1 MLEVR
6 KVVNKFFP
14 DKLSFL
20 VLTAACSV
28 ILISMGL
35 RQTFGLFFSAF
46 ENSLGV
52 TRTEFGLAIGIQ
64 MLFWGMFAPIFGLL
78 ADKFGGNKAVF
89 LGFVIF
95 GLGIFMLYSG
105 PNTGIFFQLAL
116 GVLIGI
122 ALGATAI
129 GVPVSEV
136 GKHFPNETRTI
147 ATGIVT
153 AAASI
158 GYFLS
163 PLLTKYSL
171 VNYDW
176 EQTLKYFMIFIVF
189 GLITSLFLLPAKS
202 LINSSQADREQTFF
216 SAIKEAFSH
225 KGYVLLVL
233 GFFVCGF
240 QITLVGTHIPGYM
253 QERGMSGWPATIILA
268 LIGFFNIFGTLG
280 MGYLGT
286 KYKKKNLLS
295 ILYSLRAVSI
305 CVFIFSPPSMINSII
320 FGVTFGLLWLST
332 VPPTNGIVAQIFGT
346 KYLSTLFGI
355 VFLCHQFGAF
365 AGAFLGG
372 YFFDVFGSYDYA
384 WYMAIA
390 LSIFATAVH
399 YPIDEKKLIRHTVA
413 N

>member
-1 MLEVR
+1 MQ
-6 KVVNKFFP
+6 KFFP
-14 DKLSFL
+14 NRLSLIVL
-20 VLTAACSV
+20 VSACSV

-35 RQTFGLFFSAF
+35 RQTFGLFFEAF
-46 ENSLGV
+46 ENGLGI

-64 MLFWGMFAPIFGLL
+64 MLFWGFFAPVFGIL

-89 LGFVIF
+89 LGFLVF
-95 GLGIFMLYSG
+95 ALGIFMLYSG
-105 PNTGIFFQLAL
+105 PNTGIYFQIAL
-116 GVLIGI
+116 GILVGI

-147 ATGIVT
+147 ATGVVT
-153 AAASI
+153 AAASV

-171 VNYDW
+171 VHFDW
-176 EQTLKYFMIFIVF
+176 VNTLKYFMIFIFF
-189 GLITSLFLLPAKS
+189 GLVVSLFLFPAKT
-202 LINSSQADREQTFF
+202 LINSSQADRDQSFL
-216 SAIKEAFSH
+216 SALKEAFSH

-253 QERGMSGWPATIILA
+253 QDRGMAGWSATIILA

-295 ILYSLRAVSI
+295 ILYSLRAISI
-305 CVFIFSPPSMINSII
+305 CIFIFSPPSMINSII

-372 YFFDVFGSYDYA
+372 YFFDNYGSYDYA

-390 LSIFATAVH
+390 LSIFATFIH
-399 YPIDEKKLIRHTVA
+399 YPINENRIQRVDNTI
-413 N
+413 

>member
-1 MLEVR
+1 MQ
-6 KVVNKFFP
+6 KFFP
-14 DKLSFL
+14 DKLAL
-20 VLTAACSV
+20 IVLISACSV

-35 RQTFGLFFSAF
+35 RQTFGLFFDAF
-46 ENSLGV
+46 EFGLGI

-89 LGFVIF
+89 LGFVVF
-95 GLGIFMLYSG
+95 ASGIFMLYSG
-105 PNTGIFFQLAL
+105 PNTGIYFQIAL
-116 GVLIGI
+116 GVLVGI

-171 VNYDW
+171 IEFQW

-189 GLITSLFLLPAKS
+189 GLIASLFLFPAKT
-202 LINSSQADREQTFF
+202 IIQSSKADRDQTFF
-216 SAIKEAFSH
+216 SAIKEAFCH

-253 QERGMSGWPATIILA
+253 QDRGMAGWSATIILA

-295 ILYSLRAVSI
+295 ILYALRAISI
-305 CVFIFSPPSMINSII
+305 SIFIFSPPSMINSII
-320 FGVTFGLLWLST
+320 FGTTFGLLWLST

-372 YFFDVFGSYDYA
+372 YFFDVYGSYDYA
-384 WYMAIA
+384 WYMAIV
-390 LSIFATAVH
+390 LSLFATIVH
-399 YPIDEKKLIRHTVA
+399 FPIDERRIERVDNTI
-413 N
+413 

>member
-1 MLEVR
+1 MI
-6 KVVNKFFP
+6 KKFIPNK
-14 DKLSFL
+14 LAL
-20 VLTAACSV
+20 IVLISACTI

-35 RQTFGLFFSAF
+35 RQTFGLFFKAF
-46 ENSLGV
+46 EEGIGC

-64 MLFWGMFAPIFGLL
+64 MLFWGMFAPLFGLL

-89 LGFVIF
+89 SGFIIF
-95 GLGIFMLYSG
+95 GLGIYMLYAG
-105 PNTGIFFQLAL
+105 PNTGIFFQISL
-116 GVLIGI
+116 GVLVGI

-136 GKHFPNETRTI
+136 GKHFPNQTRTL

-153 AAASI
+153 AAASL

-163 PLLTKYSL
+163 PLFTQYSL
-171 VNYDW
+171 SLVGW
-176 EQTLKYFMIFIVF
+176 VQTLKYFMIFI
-189 GLITSLFLLPAKS
+189 GLGLVAAIFLFPAKT
-202 LINSSQADREQTFF
+202 IIESSKIDREQTFY

-225 KGYVLLVL
+225 KGYMLLVI

-253 QERGMSGWPATIILA
+253 QDRGMGGWSATIILA

-295 ILYSLRAVSI
+295 ILYALRAISI
-305 CVFIFSPPSMINSII
+305 CIFIFSPPSMINSII
-320 FGVTFGLLWLST
+320 FGISFGLLWLST

-372 YFFDVFGSYDYA
+372 YFYDVYGSYDYA
-384 WYMAIA
+384 WYIAII
-390 LSIFATAVH
+390 LSVFATLVH
-399 YPIDEKKLIRHTVA
+399 YPIDEKPLIRD
-413 N
+413 NSINYSK

>member
-1 MLEVR
+1 MQKLFP
-6 KVVNKFFP
+6 NK
-14 DKLSFL
+14 LALIVL
-20 VLTAACSV
+20 VSACSV

-35 RQTFGLFFSAF
+35 RQTFGLFFEAF
-46 ENSLGV
+46 ENGLGV

-64 MLFWGMFAPIFGLL
+64 MLFWGFFAPIFGIL

-89 LGFVIF
+89 LGFLIF
-95 GLGIFMLYSG
+95 ALGIFMLYSG
-105 PNTGIFFQLAL
+105 PNTGIYFQIAL
-116 GVLIGI
+116 GVLVGI

-171 VNYDW
+171 VQFDW
-176 EQTLKYFMIFIVF
+176 ENTLRYFMLFIFV
-189 GLITSLFLLPAKS
+189 GLIGSLFLFPAKS
-202 LINSSQADREQTFF
+202 VISSSQADRDQTFL
-216 SAIKEAFSH
+216 SALKEAFSH
-225 KGYVLLVL
+225 KGYVLLVI

-253 QERGMSGWPATIILA
+253 QDRGMAGWSATIILA

-295 ILYSLRAVSI
+295 ILYFLRAVSI
-305 CVFIFSPPSMINSII
+305 CVFIFSPASMVNSII

-365 AGAFLGG
+365 AGAYLGG
-372 YFFDVFGSYDYA
+372 YFFDNYGSYDYA

-390 LSIFATAVH
+390 LSIFATLIH
-399 YPIDEKKLIRHTVA
+399 YPINESRIRRVDNTI
-413 N
+413 

>member
-1 MLEVR
+1 M
-6 KVVNKFFP
+6 KKFFP
-14 DKLSFL
+14 DQLSL
-20 VLTAACSV
+20 IVLLSACSV

-35 RQTFGLFFSAF
+35 RQTFGLFFEAF
-46 ENSLGV
+46 ENGLGV

-64 MLFWGMFAPIFGLL
+64 MLFWGFFAPIFGLL

-89 LGFVIF
+89 LGFIIF
-95 GLGIFMLYSG
+95 AFGIFMLYSG
-105 PNTGIFFQLAL
+105 PNTGIYFQLAL
-116 GVLIGI
+116 GVLVGI

-147 ATGIVT
+147 ATGVVT

-171 VNYDW
+171 IQFDW
-176 EQTLKYFMIFIVF
+176 EQTLKYFMIFIAI
-189 GLITSLFLLPAKS
+189 GLVVSIFLFPAKTI
-202 LINSSQADREQTFF
+202 INSSQADRDQTFL

-225 KGYVLLVL
+225 KGYILLVL

-253 QERGMSGWPATIILA
+253 QDRGMAGWSATIILA

-305 CVFIFSPPSMINSII
+305 CVFIFSPPSMLNSII

-372 YFFDVFGSYDYA
+372 YFFDNYGSYDYA
-384 WYMAIA
+384 WYMAIL
-390 LSIFATAVH
+390 LSIFATFVH
-399 YPIDEKKLIRHTVA
+399 YPINESRIQRVDNTI
-413 N
+413 

>member
-1 MLEVR
+1 MFNFIPSR
-6 KVVNKFFP
+6 
-14 DKLSFL
+14 LSL
-20 VLTAACSV
+20 IVLISACSI

-35 RQTFGLFFSAF
+35 RQTFGLFFEAF
-46 ENSLGV
+46 ENGLGV

-64 MLFWGMFAPIFGLL
+64 MLFWGIFAPIFGIL

-89 LGFVIF
+89 LGFLVF
-95 GLGIFMLYSG
+95 ALGIFMLYSG
-105 PNTGIFFQLAL
+105 PNTGIYFQISL
-116 GVLIGI
+116 GVLVGI

-129 GVPVSEV
+129 GVPVSET

-171 VNYDW
+171 VHFDW
-176 EQTLKYFMIFIVF
+176 EYTLKYFMIFIAF
-189 GLITSLFLLPAKS
+189 GLIVSLFLFPAKTA
-202 LINSSQADREQTFF
+202 IESSKADRDQTFL
-216 SAIKEAFSH
+216 SALKEAFSH

-253 QERGMSGWPATIILA
+253 QARGMEGWSATIILA

-305 CVFIFSPPSMINSII
+305 CIFIFSPPSMSNSII

-372 YFFDVFGSYDYA
+372 YFFDNYGSYDYA

-390 LSIFATAVH
+390 LSIFATFVH
-399 YPIDEKKLIRHTVA
+399 YPINENRIQRVDNTI
-413 N
+413 

>member
-1 MLEVR
+1 ML
-6 KVVNKFFP
+6 KFIPNKTA
-14 DKLSFL
+14 LIVL
-20 VLTAACSV
+20 VSACII

-35 RQTFGLFFSAF
+35 RQTFGLFFKAF
-46 ENSLGV
+46 EEGIGC

-64 MLFWGMFAPIFGLL
+64 MLFWGFFAPIFGYL

-89 LGFVIF
+89 LGFIIF
-95 GLGIFMLYSG
+95 GLGIYMLYAG
-105 PNTGIFFQLAL
+105 PNTGIFFQISL
-116 GVLIGI
+116 GVLVGI

-136 GKHFPNETRTI
+136 GKHFPNETRTL
-147 ATGIVT
+147 ATGYVT
-153 AAASI
+153 AAASV

-163 PLLTKYSL
+163 PLFTQYSL
-171 VNYDW
+171 GLVGW
-176 EQTLKYFMIFIVF
+176 EQTLKYFMYFIAF
-189 GLITSLFLLPAKS
+189 GLVASLFLLPTKMI
-202 LINSSQADREQTFF
+202 INSTKADRDQSFS

-225 KGYVLLVL
+225 KGYILLVL

-253 QERGMSGWPATIILA
+253 QDRGMVGWPATIILA

-280 MGYLGT
+280 IGYLGT
-286 KYKKKNLLS
+286 KYRKKNLLS
-295 ILYSLRAVSI
+295 ILYALRAVSI
-305 CVFIFSPPSMINSII
+305 CIFIFSPPSLLNSII
-320 FGVTFGLLWLST
+320 FGITFGLLWLST

-372 YFFDVFGSYDYA
+372 YFYDLYGSYDYA
-384 WYMAIA
+384 WYIAIA
-390 LSIFATAVH
+390 LSIFATLVH
-399 YPIDEKKLIRHTVA
+399 YPIDEKPLIRTEA
-413 N
+413 KKA